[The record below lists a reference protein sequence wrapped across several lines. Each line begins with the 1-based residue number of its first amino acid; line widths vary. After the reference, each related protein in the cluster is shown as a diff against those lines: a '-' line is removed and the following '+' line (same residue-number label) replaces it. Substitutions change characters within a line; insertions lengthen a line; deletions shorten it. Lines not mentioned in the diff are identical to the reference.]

1 MSSNMSDV
9 LKSDRKLKSLTRRLL
24 LILLTSFSALMAS
37 FATSIALGATIAE
50 VTEGI
55 ERQEGFVPFYWDED
69 EGRVLLEI
77 PAFNED
83 VLYYVSAASGG
94 GSVELGLDR
103 GILSSVVVH
112 FEKIGQRVLVKEL
125 NLDYRALA
133 DNEAQASNV
142 DLSFPSSVLASLPVV
157 AEDDG
162 RVLVNGNALFLQD
175 AGGLETRLRRANQGS
190 FRYDAS
196 RSTFY
201 PARMKAFSENTE
213 IETISTFSVEN
224 PGIAT
229 NNVLANNRTMS
240 VRIHH
245 SFLKAPVGYVPR
257 NADPRIGVSSTG
269 FRNYSES
276 FENSTETN
284 WVTRWRLEKQDPDA
298 PLSDPIKPIIFYL
311 DPAVPEPVRS
321 AMKEGTLWWNKAFE
335 AAGFSNAVQVRDPT
349 PDMDP
354 MDIRYAWILWI
365 DRDERGFSSG
375 GTFRDPRTGEILGS
389 KTRMD
394 SHRIR
399 TIANYYEAYTILPEQ
414 FESASMPEQL
424 SPEAYGMNMPD
435 GQRDMVLLRQALLT
449 AHELGHVMGF
459 GHNWASSINDR
470 ASVME
475 YPTPRVKVVDG
486 ALDLSESFEYGTG
499 LYDDFLARYSYTEF
513 AAEEEAAGLE
523 AIIAEMREAEII
535 YVPNTD
541 PRWAWYDDRATPT
554 EYLEETLA
562 AREIMLAQYGSN
574 ILEEG
579 EAIGSLRDL
588 RLWMNYLHHRYAIE
602 AGQRYVGGLYHNI
615 VVKGEALPPTE
626 MVPASLQRDVL
637 ALLMDAISPESLRLS
652 EELLAQLTPS
662 PYDNLEDMS
671 ADYAFDQIGA
681 ARTLSAMVIE
691 PLFAADKTAR
701 MVALADRDPNTLT
714 LPEMLATILENTW
727 LAPEDADPRDR
738 SLRRVT
744 QWVTLHAMMMLGA
757 DDDVSPE
764 VRAYVLDQLA
774 VLEDTL
780 DSMSGND
787 PLSVSHLRQAK
798 RDIDRYLDAPEAFG
812 LESAAGGWGKR
823 PRSRFPLPPG
833 PPL

>member
-1 MSSNMSDV
+1 MSSSMSDV
-9 LKSDRKLKSLTRRLL
+9 LMIDSKLKSLSRRLL
-24 LILLTSFSALMAS
+24 LIFLTSFSALMAS

-133 DNEAQASNV
+133 DSEAQVGNV

-245 SFLKAPVGYVPR
+245 SFLRAPVGYVPR

-311 DPAVPEPVRS
+311 DPAVPEPIRS

-365 DRDERGFSSG
+365 DRD
-375 GTFRDPRTGEILGS
+375 
-389 KTRMD
+389 
-394 SHRIR
+394 
-399 TIANYYEAYTILPEQ
+399 
-414 FESASMPEQL
+414 
-424 SPEAYGMNMPD
+424 
-435 GQRDMVLLRQALLT
+435 
-449 AHELGHVMGF
+449 
-459 GHNWASSINDR
+459 
-470 ASVME
+470 
-475 YPTPRVKVVDG
+475 
-486 ALDLSESFEYGTG
+486 
-499 LYDDFLARYSYTEF
+499 
-513 AAEEEAAGLE
+513 
-523 AIIAEMREAEII
+523 
-535 YVPNTD
+535 
-541 PRWAWYDDRATPT
+541 
-554 EYLEETLA
+554 
-562 AREIMLAQYGSN
+562 
-574 ILEEG
+574 
-579 EAIGSLRDL
+579 
-588 RLWMNYLHHRYAIE
+588 
-602 AGQRYVGGLYHNI
+602 
-615 VVKGEALPPTE
+615 
-626 MVPASLQRDVL
+626 
-637 ALLMDAISPESLRLS
+637 
-652 EELLAQLTPS
+652 
-662 PYDNLEDMS
+662 
-671 ADYAFDQIGA
+671 
-681 ARTLSAMVIE
+681 
-691 PLFAADKTAR
+691 
-701 MVALADRDPNTLT
+701 
-714 LPEMLATILENTW
+714 
-727 LAPEDADPRDR
+727 
-738 SLRRVT
+738 
-744 QWVTLHAMMMLGA
+744 
-757 DDDVSPE
+757 
-764 VRAYVLDQLA
+764 
-774 VLEDTL
+774 
-780 DSMSGND
+780 
-787 PLSVSHLRQAK
+787 
-798 RDIDRYLDAPEAFG
+798 
-812 LESAAGGWGKR
+812 
-823 PRSRFPLPPG
+823 
-833 PPL
+833 